1 LPFAFGFLI
10 FSSDEYPNMKRSTL
24 AWTLIAGAILC
35 GLFFVALFAAMMMMS
50 DGESFVSVG
59 DRIAVVPVEGVIN
72 DDLAKEVNR
81 HLKTYGNDARVKAI
95 ILRID
100 SPGGGVSASQEI
112 YAEVKRIKDEKKK
125 KVIVSMAS
133 VAASGGYYIACP
145 ADKIFAN
152 PGTITG
158 SIGVIAEWFNFKDLA
173 AWAKV
178 KPVVFKS
185 GEFKDTGSPTRDLT
199 DREKKYFQG
208 MIDELYLQFVTAVT
222 NGRKGRGVEE
232 GGLTEESIKKLAD
245 GRVYTGEGAKKYG
258 LIDEIGNYEDAVKD
272 AAKQVGIK
280 GEPQIVTPPK
290 PREGFSLLDLLL
302 GAAKLGKISPSQLPG
317 QIGEMDTSVKFK
329 YQWK

>member
-1 LPFAFGFLI
+1 M
-10 FSSDEYPNMKRSTL
+10 NRRTL

-35 GLFFVALFAAMMMMS
+35 GLFFIALFAAMMMMS
-50 DGESFVSVG
+50 DGDGFVGGG
-59 DRIAVVPVEGVIN
+59 DRIAVIPVEGVI
-72 DDLAKEVNR
+72 DDELAKNVNR
-81 HLKTYGNDARVKAI
+81 HLKQYGNDSRIKAI
-95 ILRID
+95 ILRVD

-112 YAEVKRIKDEKKK
+112 YREVKRIKDEKKK
-125 KVIVSMAS
+125 KVFVSMAS

-152 PGTITG
+152 RGTITG
-158 SIGVIAEWFNFKDLA
+158 SIGVIAEWFNFKELA
-173 AWAKV
+173 DWAKV

-208 MIDELYLQFVTAVT
+208 MINELYRQFVGAVT
-222 NGRKGRGVEE
+222 EGRLGRGGET
-232 GGLTEESIKKLAD
+232 GGLTEEQIKKLAD
-245 GRVYTGEGAKKYG
+245 GRIYTGESAKKFG

-290 PREGFSLLDLLL
+290 PREGISILDLLL
-302 GAAKLGKISPSQLPG
+302 GAAKIRDISPSQLPG
-317 QIGEMDTSVKFK
+317 QLSEMDTSVKFK

>member
-1 LPFAFGFLI
+1 M
-10 FSSDEYPNMKRSTL
+10 NRRTL

-35 GLFFVALFAAMMMMS
+35 GLFFIALFAAMMMMS
-50 DGESFVSVG
+50 DGGGFVGGG
-59 DRIAVVPVEGVIN
+59 DRIAVIPVEGVI
-72 DDLAKEVNR
+72 DDDMAKSVNR
-81 HLKTYGNDARVKAI
+81 HLKQYGNDSRVKAI
-95 ILRID
+95 ILRVD

-112 YAEVKRIKDEKKK
+112 YREVRRIKDEKKK

-158 SIGVIAEWFNFKDLA
+158 SIGVIAEWFNFKELA
-173 AWAKV
+173 DWAKV

-208 MIDELYLQFVTAVT
+208 MINELYRQFVGAVT
-222 NGRKGRGVEE
+222 EGRRGRGGEAGE
-232 GGLTEESIKKLAD
+232 LTEEQIKNLAD
-245 GRVYTGEGAKKYG
+245 GRIYTGEGAKRFG
-258 LIDEIGNYEDAVKD
+258 LIDEIGNYEDALKD
-272 AAKQVGIK
+272 AAKLVGIK
-280 GEPQIVTPPK
+280 GEPQVITPPK
-290 PREGFSLLDLLL
+290 PREGISILDLLL
-302 GAAKLGKISPSQLPG
+302 GAAKIRDISPSQLPG
-317 QIGEMDTSVKFK
+317 QLSEMDTSVKFK

>member
-1 LPFAFGFLI
+1 M
-10 FSSDEYPNMKRSTL
+10 NRRTL

-35 GLFFVALFAAMMMMS
+35 GLFFIALFAAMMMMS
-50 DGESFVSVG
+50 DGDGFIGVG
-59 DRIAVVPVEGVIN
+59 DRIAVIPVEGVI
-72 DDLAKEVNR
+72 DDELAKNVNR
-81 HLKTYGNDARVKAI
+81 HLKTYGNDPRVKAI

-112 YAEVKRIKDEKKK
+112 YREVKRIKDGNKK
-125 KVIVSMAS
+125 KVFVSMAS

-158 SIGVIAEWFNFKDLA
+158 SIGVIAEWFNFKELA
-173 AWAKV
+173 DWAKV

-208 MIDELYLQFVTAVT
+208 MINELYRQFVGAVT
-222 NGRKGRGVEE
+222 DGRKGRGGEAGE
-232 GGLTEESIKKLAD
+232 LTEEQIKNLAD
-245 GRVYTGEGAKKYG
+245 GRIYTGEGAKRLG

-280 GEPQIVTPPK
+280 GEPQIITPPK
-290 PREGFSLLDLLL
+290 PREGITILDLLL
-302 GAAKLGKISPSQLPG
+302 GAARVADISPSQLPAQLG
-317 QIGEMDTSVKFK
+317 DMDTSVKFK

>member
-1 LPFAFGFLI
+1 M
-10 FSSDEYPNMKRSTL
+10 NRRTL
-24 AWTLIAGAILC
+24 AWTLIAGAVLC
-35 GLFFVALFAAMMMMS
+35 GLFFIALFAAMMMMS
-50 DGESFVSVG
+50 DGDGFVGGG
-59 DRIAVVPVEGVIN
+59 DRIAVIPVEGVI
-72 DDLAKEVNR
+72 DDELAKTVNR
-81 HLKTYGNDARVKAI
+81 HLKQYGNDSRIKAI
-95 ILRID
+95 ILRVD

-112 YAEVKRIKDEKKK
+112 YREVKRIKDDKKK
-125 KVIVSMAS
+125 KVFVSMAS

-152 PGTITG
+152 RGTITG
-158 SIGVIAEWFNFKDLA
+158 SIGVIAEWFNFKELA
-173 AWAKV
+173 DWAKV

-208 MIDELYLQFVTAVT
+208 MINELYRQFVGAVT
-222 NGRKGRGVEE
+222 EGRLGRGGET
-232 GGLTEESIKKLAD
+232 GGLTEEQIKKLAD
-245 GRVYTGEGAKKYG
+245 GRIYTGESAKKFG

-290 PREGFSLLDLLL
+290 PREGISILDLLL
-302 GAAKLGKISPSQLPG
+302 GAAKIRDISPSQLPG
-317 QIGEMDTSVKFK
+317 QLSEMDTSVKFK

>member
-1 LPFAFGFLI
+1 M
-10 FSSDEYPNMKRSTL
+10 NRRTL

-35 GLFFVALFAAMMMMS
+35 GLFFIALFAAMMMMS
-50 DGESFVSVG
+50 DGDGFVGGG
-59 DRIAVVPVEGVIN
+59 DRIAVIPVEGVI
-72 DDLAKEVNR
+72 DDELAKTVNR
-81 HLKTYGNDARVKAI
+81 HLKQYGNDSRIKAI
-95 ILRID
+95 ILRVD

-112 YAEVKRIKDEKKK
+112 YREVKRIKDEKKK
-125 KVIVSMAS
+125 KVFVSMAS

-158 SIGVIAEWFNFKDLA
+158 SIGVIAEWFNFKELA
-173 AWAKV
+173 DWAKV

-208 MIDELYLQFVTAVT
+208 MINELYRQFVGAVT
-222 NGRKGRGVEE
+222 EGRKGRGGEA
-232 GGLTEESIKKLAD
+232 GGLTEEQIKKLAD
-245 GRVYTGEGAKKYG
+245 GRIYTGEGAKKFG

-290 PREGFSLLDLLL
+290 PREGITLLDLLL
-302 GAAKLGKISPSQLPG
+302 SAAKIRDFSPSQLPG
-317 QIGEMDTSVKFK
+317 QLGEIDTSVKFK

>member
-1 LPFAFGFLI
+1 M
-10 FSSDEYPNMKRSTL
+10 NRRTL

-35 GLFFVALFAAMMMMS
+35 GLFFIALFAAMMMMS
-50 DGESFVSVG
+50 DGESFVGGG
-59 DRIAVVPVEGVIN
+59 DRLAVIPVEGVI
-72 DDLAKEVNR
+72 DDELAKTVNR
-81 HLKTYGNDARVKAI
+81 HLKQYGNDSRVKAI

-112 YAEVKRIKDEKKK
+112 YREVKRIKDEKKK
-125 KVIVSMAS
+125 KVFVSMAS

-158 SIGVIAEWFNFKDLA
+158 SIGVIAEWFNFKELA
-173 AWAKV
+173 DWAKV

-208 MIDELYLQFVTAVT
+208 MINELYRQFVGAVT
-222 NGRKGRGVEE
+222 EGRKGRGGESGE
-232 GGLTEESIKKLAD
+232 LTEEQIKNLAD
-245 GRVYTGEGAKKYG
+245 GRIYTGEGAKKYG

-280 GEPQIVTPPK
+280 GEPQIITPPK
-290 PREGFSLLDLLL
+290 PREGITILDLLL
-302 GAAKLGKISPSQLPG
+302 GAAKIRNISPSQLPAQLG
-317 QIGEMDTSVKFK
+317 DMDTSVKFK